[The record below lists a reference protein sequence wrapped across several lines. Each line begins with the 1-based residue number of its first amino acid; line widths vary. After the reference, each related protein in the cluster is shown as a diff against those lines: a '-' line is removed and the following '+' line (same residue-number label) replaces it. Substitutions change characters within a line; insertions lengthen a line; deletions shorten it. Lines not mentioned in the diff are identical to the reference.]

1 LTGTVWHSGKIGLIT
16 LVVLVVLVVFMIAYW
31 GKLSSLVSGSSG
43 PEVLSVE
50 SFECVFA
57 LPGTAGVSRLAGGEG
72 QFNIEVRNLS
82 EDNLSNIY
90 VEITARHPDS
100 RSNTHSLVTQLSP
113 ASLKPGKPGR
123 FKGSIAAPQ
132 MALANASVD
141 KLLCLMKISLM
152 SDGELQAIGVRNNGL
167 DLVPATEVAAPIVL

>member
-1 LTGTVWHSGKIGLIT
+1 MNKAARHSGKIGLIT
-16 LVVLVVLVVFMIAYW
+16 LVVLVILVVFVFAYRD
-31 GKLSSLVSGSSG
+31 KLSGLISSSSG

-57 LPGTAGVSRLAGGEG
+57 LRGIAGVSRSAGGRG
-72 QFNIEVRNLS
+72 RFNIEVRNLS
-82 EDNLSNIY
+82 DDTLSNIY
-90 VEITARHPDS
+90 VEINARHPDS

-132 MALANASVD
+132 MALADASVD
-141 KLLCLMKISLM
+141 KLFCLMKISQM
-152 SDGELQAIGVRNNGL
+152 SDGELHAIGVRINGL
-167 DLVPATEVAAPIVL
+167 DLVPATEVAASIVL